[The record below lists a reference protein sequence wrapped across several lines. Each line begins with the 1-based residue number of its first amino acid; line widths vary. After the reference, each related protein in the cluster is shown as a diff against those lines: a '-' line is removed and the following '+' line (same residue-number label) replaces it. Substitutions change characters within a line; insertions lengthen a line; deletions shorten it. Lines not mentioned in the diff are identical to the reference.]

1 MGLFP
6 TFSEWQADRD
16 QRDPLVEG
24 KAKRPDYSFDQ
35 WLKGAKDLGQS
46 VDSLVGKAKE
56 KDSELDR
63 EKEKKEKEP
72 ESKKDSYEPEPE
84 GREAWKKL
92 KDIAKERAKE
102 KVEKEAKND
111 SKQKEPDQTS

>member
-1 MGLFP
+1 MKLP
-6 TFSEWQADRD
+6 TFNEWLVDRD

-35 WLKGAKDLGQS
+35 WLKGAKDLGKS
-46 VDSLVGKAKE
+46 VDSLVGQAKE

-63 EKEKKEKEP
+63 EKDKAEKEP
-72 ESKKDSYEPEPE
+72 KEKPSDTYEPEPE
-84 GREAWKKL
+84 GKDAWNKL

-102 KVEKEAKND
+102 KAEKEAKE
-111 SKQKEPDQTS
+111 QKD